1 MPEPVLV
8 TEPDSPPPPAQAV
21 PVASGTGLPGPGAST
36 AHPPITPP
44 KPATVPNARKGYK
57 LTLWVS
63 ATTDAG
69 VSDVNGLLQLD
80 GADPV
85 PFCVLKAVR
94 NPLARA
100 LQEAYVAIER
110 VRAKPPRMA
119 APTAGPAAPQHG
131 PPRPQ
136 SAPRATAAARHP
148 PVTPSTSSAAGEVG
162 AAPTPPPDPPTPTR
176 HPATSQQASL
186 F

>member
-1 MPEPVLV
+1 MPELVLV
-8 TEPDSPPPPAQAV
+8 TEPDPPPLPAQAP
-21 PVASGTGLPGPGAST
+21 PVASGTALPGPGASP

-44 KPATVPNARKGYK
+44 KPAPVPNARKGYK

-85 PFCVLKAVR
+85 PFCLLKAVR

-119 APTAGPAAPQHG
+119 APTAVPPAPQHAT
-131 PPRPQ
+131 PRPQ

-148 PVTPSTSSAAGEVG
+148 PATPSTSRAAAAVD
-162 AAPTPPPDPPTPTR
+162 AAPTPPPEPSTPTGR
-176 HPATSQQASL
+176 PATSQQASL

>member
-8 TEPDSPPPPAQAV
+8 TEPDSPPLLAQA
-21 PVASGTGLPGPGAST
+21 PRIASGTALPGPGAST
-36 AHPPITPP
+36 AQPPITPP

-85 PFCVLKAVR
+85 PFCTLKAVR

-131 PPRPQ
+131 TPRPQ
-136 SAPRATAAARHP
+136 SAPRATAARHP
-148 PVTPSTSSAAGEVG
+148 PATPSTPRAVAAVG
-162 AAPTPPPDPPTPTR
+162 AAPTPPPEPPTPTGR
-176 HPATSQQASL
+176 LAKSQQASL